1 MGSLTAALGGL
12 DAVVFTGGI
21 GEHASPVRAAA
32 CQQLSW
38 LGIHLDELANARNAQ
53 RISAP
58 SSRVDVL
65 VIPTNEEWMLA
76 RHTVEIVG

>member
-1 MGSLTAALGGL
+1 LFSFRIPYSRSALA
-12 DAVVFTGGI
+12 DRS
-21 GEHASPVRAAA
+21 E
-32 CQQLSW
+32 
-38 LGIHLDELANARNAQ
+38 Q